1 MGAVIPEVIAFQGFF
16 GFGRDCRLV
25 KAEVLHTKRDVFFNQ
40 RKNDLVVGVLK
51 HKADF
56 LTNSLGLGLGVQP
69 IHGDR
74 AAIWQKQPVQKP
86 HKGAFAAAIAA
97 DDANAAF
104 REAQRDHR
112 EHNLVVVG
120 DRDVS

>member
-1 MGAVIPEVIAFQGFF
+1 MAAMIPEVIAFQRLFR
-16 GFGRDCRLV
+16 FGRDGCLV
-25 KAEVLHTKRDVFFNQ
+25 KAKVLHTKRDVFFDQGKDN
-40 RKNDLVVGVLK
+40 LVVGILK
-51 HKADF
+51 HKAD
-56 LTNSLGLGLGVQP
+56 LLANVLGLGLGVQP

-86 HKGAFAAAIAA
+86 RKGAFAAAIAA
-97 DDANAAF
+97 NHANTTF
-104 REAQRDHR
+104 REAQRDLR